1 MKITRLAILITLTF
15 SVLKSQATEFNA
27 SLLDSGNLSNVDL
40 TAFSRE
46 GYVAPGNYIL
56 DIWLNDQPV
65 REQYPVRVVPV
76 AGRDAAVI
84 CVTTDMVAML
94 GLKDKIIHGL
104 KPVTGIPDGQ
114 CLELRSADSQ
124 VRYSAENQRLTFIIP
139 QAWMRYQDPDWVPP
153 SRWSD
158 GVTAG
163 LLDYN
168 LMVNRY
174 MPQQGETSTSYSLY
188 GTAGFNL
195 GAWRLRSDYQYSR
208 FDSGQGAS
216 QSDFYLPQTYL
227 FRALPALRSKL
238 TLGQTYLSSAIF
250 DSFRFAG
257 LTLASD
263 ERMLPPSLQGY
274 APKISGI
281 ANSNAQ
287 VTVSQN
293 GRILYQTR
301 VSPGPFE
308 LPDLSQNISGNLD
321 VSVRESDGNRG
332 GLQQTVNYS
341 DFHNPDTT
349 WNISAG
355 HNRYDTGSN
364 SSFSGSVQSRLP
376 WGQAAADATLQ
387 PGQYRS
393 LGLSWYG
400 SVTATAHG
408 AAFSQ
413 SMAGNEPRMMIDT
426 GDVAG
431 VPVNGNSGVTNRF
444 GVGVVSAGSSYRRS
458 DISVDVAALP
468 EDVDVSSSVISQV
481 LTEGAVGY
489 RKIDAS
495 QGEQVL
501 GHIRLADGASPPFG
515 ALVVSGKS
523 GRTAGMVG
531 DDGLAYLTGLSGE
544 DRRILNVS
552 WDGRVQCRLTLP
564 ETVTLSR
571 GPLLLPCR

>member
-1 MKITRLAILITLTF
+1 MPEYLQRRATDGGDAWHEKQSYTVTY
-15 SVLKSQATEFNA
+15 SQ
-27 SLLDSGNLSNVDL
+27 S
-40 TAFSRE
+40 
-46 GYVAPGNYIL
+46 
-56 DIWLNDQPV
+56 
-65 REQYPVRVVPV
+65 VPV
-76 AGRDAAVI
+76 LNMSAALSVSRLNYWN
-84 CVTTDMVAML
+84 AQSNNNYML
-94 GLKDKIIHGL
+94 SFNKVFSLGDLQGLSAS
-104 KPVTGIPDGQ
+104 VSFARNQYTGGGSQNQVYATISIPWG
-114 CLELRSADSQ
+114 DSRQ
-124 VRYSAENQRLTFIIP
+124 V
-139 QAWMRYQDPDWVPP
+139 
-153 SRWSD
+153 
-158 GVTAG
+158 
-163 LLDYN
+163 
-168 LMVNRY
+168 
-174 MPQQGETSTSYSLY
+174 SYSVQK
-188 GTAGFNL
+188 
-195 GAWRLRSDYQYSR
+195 D
-208 FDSGQGAS
+208 
-216 QSDFYLPQTYL
+216 
-227 FRALPALRSKL
+227 
-238 TLGQTYLSSAIF
+238 
-250 DSFRFAG
+250 
-257 LTLASD
+257 
-263 ERMLPPSLQGY
+263 
-274 APKISGI
+274 
-281 ANSNAQ
+281 
-287 VTVSQN
+287 
-293 GRILYQTR
+293 
-301 VSPGPFE
+301 
-308 LPDLSQNISGNLD
+308 
-321 VSVRESDGNRG
+321 NRG

-468 EDVDVSSSVISQV
+468 EDVDVSSSVVSQV

-515 ALVVSGKS
+515 ALVVSGKT

-531 DDGLAYLTGLSGE
+531 DGGLAYLTGLSGE
-544 DRRILNVS
+544 DRRTLNVS
-552 WDGRVQCRLTLP
+552 WMAGCSAD
-564 ETVTLSR
+564 S
-571 GPLLLPCR
+571 PCRKR

>member
-76 AGRDAAVI
+76 AGLDAAVI

-139 QAWMRYQDPDWVPP
+139 QAWMRYQDPDWIPP

-163 LLDYN
+163 LLDYS

-238 TLGQTYLSSAIF
+238 TLGQTYLSSAILTP
-250 DSFRFAG
+250 SALPGLLWPAMSACCHPLFRGMPRKSAA
-257 LTLASD
+257 L
-263 ERMLPPSLQGY
+263 R
-274 APKISGI
+274 
-281 ANSNAQ
+281 
-287 VTVSQN
+287 TVM
-293 GRILYQTR
+293 
-301 VSPGPFE
+301 
-308 LPDLSQNISGNLD
+308 
-321 VSVRESDGNRG
+321 
-332 GLQQTVNYS
+332 
-341 DFHNPDTT
+341 H
-349 WNISAG
+349 
-355 HNRYDTGSN
+355 
-364 SSFSGSVQSRLP
+364 RLP
-376 WGQAAADATLQ
+376 SARMVAFCTR
-387 PGQYRS
+387 PGCRR
-393 LGLSWYG
+393 GL
-400 SVTATAHG
+400 
-408 AAFSQ
+408 
-413 SMAGNEPRMMIDT
+413 
-426 GDVAG
+426 
-431 VPVNGNSGVTNRF
+431 
-444 GVGVVSAGSSYRRS
+444 
-458 DISVDVAALP
+458 
-468 EDVDVSSSVISQV
+468 
-481 LTEGAVGY
+481 
-489 RKIDAS
+489 
-495 QGEQVL
+495 
-501 GHIRLADGASPPFG
+501 
-515 ALVVSGKS
+515 
-523 GRTAGMVG
+523 
-531 DDGLAYLTGLSGE
+531 LSFP
-544 DRRILNVS
+544 
-552 WDGRVQCRLTLP
+552 T
-564 ETVTLSR
+564 
-571 GPLLLPCR
+571 

>member
-1 MKITRLAILITLTF
+1 MGSCA
-15 SVLKSQATEFNA
+15 
-27 SLLDSGNLSNVDL
+27 
-40 TAFSRE
+40 
-46 GYVAPGNYIL
+46 APSAKGDDKFI
-56 DIWLNDQPV
+56 
-65 REQYPVRVVPV
+65 
-76 AGRDAAVI
+76 
-84 CVTTDMVAML
+84 TTDYL
-94 GLKDKIIHGL
+94 Q
-104 KPVTGIPDGQ
+104 Q
-114 CLELRSADSQ
+114 C
-124 VRYSAENQRLTFIIP
+124 
-139 QAWMRYQDPDWVPP
+139 
-153 SRWSD
+153 
-158 GVTAG
+158 
-163 LLDYN
+163 
-168 LMVNRY
+168 
-174 MPQQGETSTSYSLY
+174 
-188 GTAGFNL
+188 
-195 GAWRLRSDYQYSR
+195 
-208 FDSGQGAS
+208 
-216 QSDFYLPQTYL
+216 
-227 FRALPALRSKL
+227 
-238 TLGQTYLSSAIF
+238 
-250 DSFRFAG
+250 
-257 LTLASD
+257 
-263 ERMLPPSLQGY
+263 
-274 APKISGI
+274 
-281 ANSNAQ
+281 
-287 VTVSQN
+287 
-293 GRILYQTR
+293 
-301 VSPGPFE
+301 PFE

-321 VSVRESDGNRG
+321 VSVRESDGSVRTWQVNTASVPFMARQGQVRYKVAAGRPLYGGTHNNSTVSPDFLLGEATWGAFNNTSLYGGLIASTGDYQSAALGIGQNMGLLGALSADVTRSDARLPHGQKQSGYSYRINYAKTFDKTGSTLAFVGYRFSDRHFLSMPEYLQRRATDGGDAWHEKQSYTVTYSQSVPVLNMSAVLSVSRLNYWNAQSNNNYMLSFNKVFSLGDLQGLSASVSFARNQYTGGGSQNQVYATISIPWGDSRQVSYSVQKDNRG

-501 GHIRLADGASPPFG
+501 GHIRLADSASPPFG

-531 DDGLAYLTGLSGE
+531 DGGLAYLTGLSGE
-544 DRRILNVS
+544 DRRTLNVS